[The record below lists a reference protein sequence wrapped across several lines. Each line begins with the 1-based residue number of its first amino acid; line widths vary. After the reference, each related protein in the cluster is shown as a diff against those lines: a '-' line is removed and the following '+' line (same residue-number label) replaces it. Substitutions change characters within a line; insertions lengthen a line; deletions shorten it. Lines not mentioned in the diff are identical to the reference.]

1 MHIYWTK
8 ITKIV
13 NENSEVKTYFLEV
26 PEGFTWIEGSHTHF
40 ALKGFNEGEKP
51 NRGLVRHMSISTL
64 PEEGAIGITTRF
76 RPPYSEFKA
85 TLDQLE
91 VGSEVALFKT
101 HSNVP
106 LRREH
111 TSIYLLSSGVGLATF
126 RPILL
131 EYMKRPDSVKGIYS
145 LNIDSSG
152 EYLFTELFASNPA
165 KNVTATFVD
174 RRKDYYD
181 EVENL
186 AQDSE
191 GIFYIVGGDDFIREN
206 IEVLRRFGIRREQMM
221 LDKRERQL
229 PMFFGEVPVV

>member
-1 MHIYWTK
+1 M
-8 ITKIV
+8 
-13 NENSEVKTYFLEV
+13 
-26 PEGFTWIEGSHTHF
+26 
-40 ALKGFNEGEKP
+40 
-51 NRGLVRHMSISTL
+51 
-64 PEEGAIGITTRF
+64 
-76 RPPYSEFKA
+76 
-85 TLDQLE
+85 
-91 VGSEVALFKT
+91 
-101 HSNVP
+101 
-106 LRREH
+106 
-111 TSIYLLSSGVGLATF
+111 
-126 RPILL
+126 
-131 EYMKRPDSVKGIYS
+131 
-145 LNIDSSG
+145 
-152 EYLFTELFASNPA
+152 FTELFASNPA